1 MSIQFIPTFGT
12 LKYYL
17 GGLNPPKNEIKYNSA
32 DYLNSLINRIE
43 KKESKTILK
52 TISQLINES
61 ELNFNKVNIYE
72 IEFVNY
78 GYLEIIFRLKFTY
91 ESKQF
96 SFIII
101 SSQLP
106 SYVDKVHQDFI
117 HTKDFQQYFPNFI
130 LQVFDYDEFKLSKS
144 NLPISFFT
152 QIDINLC
159 RCIAKNESYS
169 QNWGIYNPEPIY
181 RFEPF
186 DDELSEFT
194 KQMIIASLIGTYN
207 HQLQKGVACSR
218 ASGDDFILLRT
229 FDYSPKS
236 MKECWRMISVRDE
249 IEIDFQSYCDLVTKE
264 FQIPTKLSDKQ
275 VIDNSIKI
283 NHKSKEAFS
292 LETIQKG
299 IELGKEMS
307 KFWINKK
314 EI

>member
-17 GGLNPPKNEIKYNSA
+17 GGLNPPKNEIKYNSV

-78 GYLEIIFRLKFTY
+78 GYLEIIFGLKFTY

-152 QIDINLC
+152 QININLC
-159 RCIAKNESYS
+159 RCIAKNERQRDSYIGDEAMS
-169 QNWGIYNPEPIY
+169 KRGILWLNHPIQNGIIQNWDDYEKILHHTFYN
-181 RFEPF
+181 
-186 DDELSEFT
+186 EL
-194 KQMIIASLIGTYN
+194 L
-207 HQLQKGVACSR
+207 R
-218 ASGDDFILLRT
+218 FIL
-229 FDYSPKS
+229 
-236 MKECWRMISVRDE
+236 
-249 IEIDFQSYCDLVTKE
+249 
-264 FQIPTKLSDKQ
+264 
-275 VIDNSIKI
+275 
-283 NHKSKEAFS
+283 S
-292 LETIQKG
+292 LEV
-299 IELGKEMS
+299 L
-307 KFWINKK
+307 
-314 EI
+314 